1 VTTLYCHE
9 SRQSY
14 RLAGIKSL
22 LRGTGEFLRL
32 AIVAAAVYH
41 SVVGVAAA
49 DNAGASARK
58 PTHIAAQEL
67 GPALKQLAQS
77 LGLQVLYLSSTVRD
91 VRTRGANGD
100 ITANEAFD
108 QLLDGTGL
116 TYRYLDE
123 KTVTVIPLSDA
134 SPSGGT
140 GASLP
145 VPAGSATAANA
156 RAQHARNRGSNGILL
171 SQAVP
176 GSSQQV
182 RTTSADSQPL
192 QEVVVTGSR
201 IAAQNEVSTSPIQ
214 VISAKS
220 IQASGK
226 TDITDI
232 INQLPQMFTND
243 LGQDFGNG
251 TSGLSSAGGVS
262 TADLRGLGPGR
273 TLVLVDGRRL
283 GAGSPNTAIT
293 QPAPDLDQI
302 PVGLVDRIE
311 VVTGGASAAYG
322 SDAIA
327 GVVNFILKRDF
338 EGIQVDGQVGENWHH
353 NDDTF
358 MQGLVQQFGYE
369 PPTGTTLDGSNRAFY
384 ILMGTNFADGKG
396 NVTAFVSYRHA
407 DPVKSNQRDYGAC
420 QLSPIQD
427 VHNNVIGIA
436 CGGSSN
442 SNFFKPVTGPY
453 AGTAYSVYGNS
464 FVPWGTI
471 ATTPPAVYNSQD
483 DISLTREDDRYN
495 AALMAHAEVTES
507 FQPYA
512 EFFFMD
518 DTTQQQA
525 APAALFQNAN
535 PLDPTGAG
543 DYYINC
549 SNPLM
554 SSQQQAIL
562 CTPAQIVADKANPGS
577 ATAQVIIGRR
587 NIEGGPRYTEFEHT
601 NYRTVFGAKGDFADA
616 WSYDAYGQYFYTAF
630 FDSNQ
635 KYLNFQS
642 IANALLVAGTAAK
655 PKCTVAVRGCIPYNI
670 FLDDGVTPQQLNY
683 LYELGTAQGSSTLRT
698 LHADVTGKLGEY
710 GVKSPLSAE
719 GLGVNIGIEHRNDH
733 ELLEPDAAEESG
745 LLSGFGSAVAPIDNS
760 ISVTE
765 EFVELRAPLLQDKPG
780 AKELLFDAGYRRSD
794 YSTIGVAN
802 TYKFEVQYAP
812 TADYRFR
819 ASYDRAIRAPSV
831 AEAFTPPIV
840 GITTVGSDPCAPPIT
855 YSLLQCERT
864 GVSMTQYNSGSIP
877 QGTAAQLSEETSGNP
892 NLKPEQADTYT
903 FGVNFAPSR
912 IPHLTGSI
920 DYYHIQ
926 IKDEIGV
933 IPYLLVLSNCA
944 DTGNPLYCSQIVR
957 QPTTGSLNGNSVAG
971 GGYVIQENYNL
982 GTALNSGIDAQLNY
996 KLGLPAGFGDLEFG
1010 LNGTY
1015 LLHDETTPLPGSP
1028 TYDCAGLF
1036 GFTCQTVNPRWRHLL
1051 RTTWETPWHVSA
1063 SLTWRYIGT
1072 VSQDNDSSDPTLHF
1086 STFNGYD
1093 YVNAK
1098 IPAYNYLDLQATWNV
1113 NEQLQIRAGANNL
1126 LDKDPPLVNTDI
1138 VAGGAANTYS
1148 TYDLFGRQL
1157 FLGFTARF

>member
-1 VTTLYCHE
+1 VG
-9 SRQSY
+9 
-14 RLAGIKSL
+14 A
-22 LRGTGEFLRL
+22 FLRL
-32 AIVAAAVYH
+32 AAVAAVVCH

-49 DNAGASARK
+49 DSAGTSVRK
-58 PTHIAAQEL
+58 LTRIAAQDL

-77 LGLQVLYLSSTVRD
+77 RGLQVLYLSTTVRD
-91 VRTRGANGD
+91 VQTHGANGD

-123 KTVTVIPLSDA
+123 NTVTIVPLSDPA
-134 SPSGGT
+134 PSEGPGSSLPPPAG
-140 GASLP
+140 GASAADSRTQKGKA
-145 VPAGSATAANA
+145 PASDRIFLA
-156 RAQHARNRGSNGILL
+156 
-171 SQAVP
+171 QAVP
-176 GSSQQV
+176 GSAQQAPRAPV
-182 RTTSADSQPL
+182 DPQPL
-192 QEVVVTGSR
+192 QEIIVTGSR
-201 IAAQNEVSTSPIQ
+201 IAAPNEVSTSPIQ

-220 IQASGK
+220 IQVSGK
-226 TDITDI
+226 TDITDVI
-232 INQLPQMFTND
+232 SQLPQIFVND
-243 LGQDFGNG
+243 LGQDLGNG
-251 TSGLSSAGGVS
+251 TSGLNSAGGVA

-273 TLVLVDGRRL
+273 TLVLIDGRRL
-283 GAGSPNTAIT
+283 GVGSPNTAIT

-302 PVGLVDRIE
+302 PAGLVDHVE

-327 GVVNFILKRDF
+327 GVVNFIMKRDF
-338 EGIQVDGQVGENWHH
+338 QGFQVDGQAGENWHD

-358 MQGLVQQFGYE
+358 MQGLVRQFGYT
-369 PPTGTTLDGSNRAFY
+369 PPSGTARDGRNRTFDM
-384 ILMGTNFADGKG
+384 LMGANFADGQG
-396 NVTAFVSYRHA
+396 NVTAYLSYRRA
-407 DPVKSNQRDYGAC
+407 DPIQSSQRDYGAC
-420 QLSPIQD
+420 QLDPVQD
-427 VHNNVIGIA
+427 AHHNVIGVE
-436 CGGSSN
+436 CGGSTN
-442 SNFFKPVTGPY
+442 SNFFMPVTGPD
-453 AGTAYSVYGNS
+453 AGATYSVSGHS
-464 FVPWGTI
+464 FVPWGTV
-471 ATTPPAVYNSQD
+471 ATTPPAVYNGQR

-495 AALMAHAEVTES
+495 AAIMAHEEITSV

-518 DTTQQQA
+518 DKTRQQA

-549 SNPLM
+549 SNPLL
-554 SSQQQAIL
+554 STQQQSIL
-562 CTPAQIVADKANPGS
+562 CTPAQIAADKANPGS
-577 ATAQVIIGRR
+577 ATAQVNIGRR
-587 NIEGGPRYTEFEHT
+587 NIEGGVRYTDFQHT
-601 NYRTVFGAKGDFADA
+601 NYRAVFGTKGEFTDA

-642 IANALLVAGTAAK
+642 IANALMVTGTAAH
-655 PKCTVAVRGCIPYNI
+655 PACISASAGCVPYNI
-670 FLDDGVTPQQLNY
+670 FSAGGVTQQQLDY
-683 LYELGTAQGSSTLRT
+683 LYELGTAEGASTLRT
-698 LHADVTGKLGEY
+698 LHADITGKLGEY
-710 GVKSPLSAE
+710 GVKSPLATE
-719 GLGVNIGIEHRNDH
+719 GLGLNIGFEHRNDH
-733 ELLEPDAAEESG
+733 ELLQPDAAEESG

-760 ISVTE
+760 ISVAE
-765 EFVELRAPLLQDKPG
+765 EFVELRAPLVQDKPG

-812 TADYRFR
+812 IQDYRIR

-840 GITTVGSDPCAPPIT
+840 GITTVGPDPCAPPIT
-855 YSLLQCERT
+855 YSLQQCEHT
-864 GVSMTQYNSGSIP
+864 GVTYTEFVKGSIP

-903 FGVNFAPSR
+903 VGVNVAPNR

-920 DYYHIQ
+920 DYFHIR

-944 DTGNPLYCSQIVR
+944 DTDNPMYCSQIVR
-957 QPTTGSLNGNSVAG
+957 QPHSGSLNGNTVGG

-982 GTALNSGIDAQLNY
+982 GTALNSGVDVQVNY
-996 KLGLPAGFGDLEFG
+996 KFDLPRGFGDLAFG
-1010 LNGTY
+1010 LNGAY
-1015 LLHDETTPLPGSP
+1015 LLHNETTPLPGSA

-1036 GFTCQTVNPRWRHLL
+1036 GFTCQTVNPRWRHVL
-1051 RTTWETPWHVSA
+1051 RATWETPWRVST
-1063 SLTWRYIGT
+1063 SLTWRYVGA
-1072 VSQDNDSSDPTLHF
+1072 VSEDNDSPDPTLHF

-1093 YVNAK
+1093 YINAR
-1098 IPAYNYLDLQATWNV
+1098 IPAFNYLDLEATWNV
-1113 NEQLQIRAGANNL
+1113 NGIVQIRAGANNL
-1126 LDKDPPLVNTDI
+1126 LDKDPPLINTDI

-1157 FLGFTARF
+1157 FLAFTARF

>member
-1 VTTLYCHE
+1 M
-9 SRQSY
+9 
-14 RLAGIKSL
+14 RLA
-22 LRGTGEFLRL
+22 
-32 AIVAAAVYH
+32 AVAAVVSH
-41 SVVGVAAA
+41 SVVGVATA
-49 DNAGASARK
+49 DSAGTPVRK
-58 PTHIAAQEL
+58 VTHIAAQDL

-77 LGLQVLYLSSTVRD
+77 RSLQVLYLSTTVRD
-91 VRTRGANGD
+91 VQTRGANGD

-123 KTVTVIPLSDA
+123 NTVTIVPLSDPA
-134 SPSGGT
+134 PSEGP

-145 VPAGSATAANA
+145 PAGGTNAADSRA
-156 RAQHARNRGSNGILL
+156 RQAKSPTSDGILL

-176 GSSQQV
+176 GSARQASTLAV
-182 RTTSADSQPL
+182 DAPPL
-192 QEVVVTGSR
+192 QEITVTGSR
-201 IAAQNEVSTSPIQ
+201 IAAPNEVSTSPIQ

-220 IQASGK
+220 IQVSGK

-232 INQLPQMFTND
+232 ISQLPQIFTND

-251 TSGLSSAGGVS
+251 TSGLNSAGGVA

-273 TLVLVDGRRL
+273 TLVLIDGRRL
-283 GAGSPNTAIT
+283 GVGSPNTAIT

-302 PVGLVDRIE
+302 PAGLVDRVE

-327 GVVNFILKRDF
+327 GVVNFIMKRDF
-338 EGIQVDGQVGENWHH
+338 EGFQVDGQVGENWHD
-353 NDDTF
+353 NGDTF
-358 MQGLVQQFGYE
+358 MQGLVRQFGYT
-369 PPTGTTLDGSNRAFY
+369 PPTGTARDGRNRTFDM
-384 ILMGTNFADGKG
+384 LMGTNFADGMG
-396 NVTAFVSYRHA
+396 NVTAFLSYRRA
-407 DPVKSNQRDYGAC
+407 DPIQSNQRDYGAC
-420 QLSPIQD
+420 QLEPIQD
-427 VHNNVIGIA
+427 AHHNVTGIE
-436 CGGSSN
+436 CGGSTN
-442 SNFFKPVTGPY
+442 SNLFMPVTGAN
-453 AGTAYSVYGNS
+453 AGTAYSVNGHS
-464 FVPWGTI
+464 FVPWGTV
-471 ATTPPAVYNSQD
+471 ATTPPATYNSQT

-495 AALMAHAEVTES
+495 AAIMAHEEITGF

-518 DTTQQQA
+518 DKTRQQV

-549 SNPLM
+549 SNPLL
-554 SSQQQAIL
+554 SSQQQTIL
-562 CTPAQIVADKANPGS
+562 CTPAQIAADKANPGS
-577 ATAQVIIGRR
+577 ATAQVNIGRR
-587 NIEGGPRYTEFEHT
+587 NIEGGARYTDFEHT
-601 NYRTVFGAKGDFADA
+601 NYRAVFGAAGEFAEA
-616 WSYDAYGQYFYTAF
+616 WTYDVYGQYFYTAF

-642 IANALLVAGTAAK
+642 ITNALLATGSASHPTCISAS
-655 PKCTVAVRGCIPYNI
+655 RGCVPYNI
-670 FLDDGVTPQQLNY
+670 FSDGGVTQQQLDY
-683 LYELGTAQGSSTLRT
+683 LYEPGTAEGASTLRT
-698 LHADVTGKLGEY
+698 LHADITGRLGEY
-710 GVKSPLSAE
+710 GIKSPLATE
-719 GLGVNIGIEHRNDH
+719 GVGMNIGFEHRNDH
-733 ELLEPDAAEESG
+733 ELLQPDAAEESG

-765 EFVELRAPLLQDKPG
+765 EFVELRAPLVENKPG

-794 YSTIGVAN
+794 YSTIGTAN

-812 TADYRFR
+812 TPDYRIR

-831 AEAFTPPIV
+831 AEAFTPAIV
-840 GITTVGSDPCAPPIT
+840 GITTAVPDPCALPIT
-855 YSLLQCERT
+855 YTLLQCERT
-864 GVSMTQYNSGSIP
+864 GVTITQYNNGSIP

-903 FGVNFAPSR
+903 LGVNFAPGR

-920 DYYHIQ
+920 DYYHIR

-944 DTGNPLYCSQIVR
+944 ATGNPVYCSQIVR
-957 QPTTGSLNGNSVAG
+957 QPTTGSLNGNTVAG

-982 GTALNSGIDAQLNY
+982 GTALNSGIDVQLNY
-996 KLGLPAGFGDLEFG
+996 KLDLPPGLGDLVFG
-1010 LNGTY
+1010 LTGTY
-1015 LLHDETTPLPGSP
+1015 LLHNETTPLPGSP

-1036 GFTCQTVNPRWRHLL
+1036 GFTCETVNPRWRHLL

-1063 SLTWRYIGT
+1063 SLTWRYIGA
-1072 VSQDNDSSDPTLHF
+1072 VSEDNNSSDPTLHF

-1093 YVNAK
+1093 YLNAG
-1098 IPAYNYLDLQATWNV
+1098 IPAFNYLDLEGTWNI
-1113 NEQLQIRAGANNL
+1113 NENVQIRAGANNL
-1126 LDKDPPLVNTDI
+1126 LDKDPPLVNSDI

-1157 FLGFTARF
+1157 FLAFTAKF

>member
-1 VTTLYCHE
+1 M
-9 SRQSY
+9 
-14 RLAGIKSL
+14 RLA
-22 LRGTGEFLRL
+22 
-32 AIVAAAVYH
+32 AIAAVVSH
-41 SVVGVAAA
+41 SVVGVAGA
-49 DNAGASARK
+49 DNAGASVRK
-58 PTHIAAQEL
+58 LTHIAAQDL

-77 LGLQVLYLSSTVRD
+77 RSLQVLYLSTTVRD
-91 VRTRGANGD
+91 VQTRGANGE

-123 KTVTVIPLSDA
+123 NTVTIVPLSDPAHSEGPGA
-134 SPSGGT
+134 SP
-140 GASLP
+140 AP
-145 VPAGSATAANA
+145 PAGGATAADS
-156 RAQHARNRGSNGILL
+156 RAQQPKTPTTDRILL
-171 SQAVP
+171 AQSVP
-176 GSSQQV
+176 GSAQQAPLV
-182 RTTSADSQPL
+182 PADSPPL
-192 QEVVVTGSR
+192 QEITVTGSR
-201 IAAQNEVSTSPIQ
+201 IAAPNEVSTSPIQ

-220 IQASGK
+220 IQVSGK

-232 INQLPQMFTND
+232 ISQLPQIFTND
-243 LGQDFGNG
+243 LGQDLGNG
-251 TSGLSSAGGVS
+251 TSGLASAGGVA
-262 TADLRGLGPGR
+262 TADLRGLGPAR
-273 TLVLVDGRRL
+273 TLVLIDGRRL
-283 GAGSPNTAIT
+283 GVGSPNTAIA
-293 QPAPDLDQI
+293 QPAPDIDQI
-302 PVGLVDRIE
+302 PAGLVDHVE

-327 GVVNFILKRDF
+327 GVVNFIMKRDF
-338 EGIQVDGQVGENWHH
+338 QGFQVDGQVGENWHD

-358 MQGLVQQFGYE
+358 VQGLVRQFGYT
-369 PPTGTTLDGSNRAFY
+369 PPTGTARDGRNRTFNM
-384 ILMGTNFADGKG
+384 LMGANFADGTG
-396 NVTAFVSYRHA
+396 NVTAYLSYRRA
-407 DPVKSNQRDYGAC
+407 DPIQSSQRDYGAC
-420 QLSPIQD
+420 QLDPVQD
-427 VHNNVIGIA
+427 SHNNVIGIA
-436 CGGSSN
+436 CGGSTN
-442 SNFFKPVTGPY
+442 SNLFMPVTGPD
-453 AGTAYSVYGNS
+453 AGTAYSVSGHS
-464 FVPWGTI
+464 FVPWGTV
-471 ATTPPAVYNSQD
+471 ASTPPAIYNGQS

-495 AALMAHAEVTES
+495 AAVMAHEEITGF

-518 DTTQQQA
+518 DRTRQQA

-549 SNPLM
+549 SNPLL
-554 SSQQQAIL
+554 STQQQAIL
-562 CTPAQIVADKANPGS
+562 CTPAQIAADKVNPGS
-577 ATAQVIIGRR
+577 ATAQVNIGRR
-587 NIEGGPRYTEFEHT
+587 NIEGGARYTDFQHT
-601 NYRTVFGAKGDFADA
+601 NYRAVFGTKGEFADA

-642 IANALLVAGTAAK
+642 IANALLVTGTAAH
-655 PKCTVAVRGCIPYNI
+655 PTCSSASQGCVPYNI
-670 FLDDGVTPQQLNY
+670 FSYGGVTQQQLDY
-683 LYELGTAQGSSTLRT
+683 LYELGTAEGASTLRT
-698 LHADVTGKLGEY
+698 LHADITGRLGEY
-710 GVKSPLSAE
+710 GIKSPLSTE
-719 GLGVNIGIEHRNDH
+719 GVGMNIGFEHRNDH
-733 ELLEPDAAEESG
+733 ESLQPDAAEESG

-760 ISVTE
+760 ISVAE
-765 EFVELRAPLLQDKPG
+765 EFVELRAPLIQDKPG

-794 YSTIGVAN
+794 YSTIGTAN

-812 TADYRFR
+812 IPDYRIR

-840 GITTVGSDPCAPPIT
+840 GITTAVPDPCAPPIT
-855 YSLLQCERT
+855 YTLLQCERT
-864 GVSMTQYNSGSIP
+864 GVTGTQYNTGSIP

-892 NLKPEQADTYT
+892 DLKPEQADTYT
-903 FGVNFAPSR
+903 LGVNFAPSQ

-933 IPYLLVLSNCA
+933 IPYLLVLANCA
-944 DTGNPLYCSQIVR
+944 DTGNPMYCSQIVR
-957 QPTTGSLNGNSVAG
+957 QPKTGSLNGNTVAG

-982 GTALNSGIDAQLNY
+982 GTALNSGIDVQVNY
-996 KLGLPAGFGDLEFG
+996 KLGLAPGLGDLVFG
-1010 LNGTY
+1010 LTGTY
-1015 LLHDETTPLPGSP
+1015 LLHNETTPLPGSP

-1063 SLTWRYIGT
+1063 SLTWRYIGA
-1072 VSQDNDSSDPTLHF
+1072 VSEDNNSPDPTLHL

-1093 YVNAK
+1093 YVNAE
-1098 IPAYNYLDLQATWNV
+1098 IPAFNYLDLEATWNI
-1113 NEQLQIRAGANNL
+1113 NEIVQIRAGANNL

-1157 FLGFTARF
+1157 FLAFTAKF